1 MVASHLLTYQIV
13 KFCSKAV
20 QINFLQWLIY
30 IILTT
35 CIVFINM
42 KLLRLIMYI
51 IFMFEIKRIDLLWI
65 MLYRYWGLSFPE
77 FSFDLHRQWGVVWG
91 PSGIRGVSLSPERG
105 HPRTGEQLRGKLWVW
120 VTEQLPRW
128 SKTKTTSSGK
138 RAIPISFR

>member
-1 MVASHLLTYQIV
+1 
-13 KFCSKAV
+13 
-20 QINFLQWLIY
+20 
-30 IILTT
+30 
-35 CIVFINM
+35 M

-51 IFMFEIKRIDLLWI
+51 IFMFEIKRMDLLWI

-120 VTEQLPRW
+120 VTEQLPWW

-138 RAIPISFR
+138 RAIPISFRYRKFVGGSLFQVVKVDSGRVFILIITIGCHW

>member
-105 HPRTGEQLRGKLWVW
+105 HPRKGEQLRGKLWVW
-120 VTEQLPRW
+120 VTEQLPWW